1 MSTGKIYLIERNRRK
16 QALSDRDFDETLI
29 YNFLEPYPEKQI
41 EYKKQYLLRK
51 QLSEAICENHTWE
64 ETLYGYEL
72 RTDYSYSEEEQD
84 LTFKKHIIFV
94 RGINFGTNGTDI
106 AEAHLRKHQQ
116 ELALLPDI
124 DKQTEQYKVTFL
136 DQYDPQWKKRELGRK
151 ITNAS
156 YHLLT
161 RISNEQRELANY
173 IYLFGNT
180 GKVLLVKWL
189 NRLTDPDASLE
200 ELLEEF
206 INDTNIA
213 KETFAIEEDVCEPEE
228 KEFYQ
233 SYEGYLLKLL
243 EIHSP
248 KGKYLSK
255 AYYKQK
261 LQNQEELSL

>member
-29 YNFLEPYPEKQI
+29 YNFLESSPEKQL
-41 EYKKQYLLRK
+41 EYKKQYQLRK
-51 QLSEAICENHTWE
+51 QLNEAICENHTWE

-72 RTDYSYSEEEQD
+72 RTDYNYSEEEQD

-124 DKQTEQYKVTFL
+124 DKLTEQYKIAFF
-136 DQYDPQWKKRELGRK
+136 DQYDPEWKRREVERK
-151 ITNAS
+151 ITNS
-156 YHLLT
+156 QYHLLS
-161 RISNEQRELANY
+161 RISYEQRELANY

-189 NRLTDPDASLE
+189 NRLTDPNATLE
-200 ELLEEF
+200 ELLEEL
-206 INDTNIA
+206 INDINIA
-213 KETFAIEEDVCEPEE
+213 KERFALEEDPEKTE
-228 KEFYQ
+228 YYQ
-233 SYEGYLLKLL
+233 EYAGYLLKLL

-255 AYYKQK
+255 AYYKAK
-261 LQNQEELSL
+261 NKEGLSL